1 MAAVDNFCPGTK
13 WFPGEN
19 TIMGR
24 DHTIHAAIKGY
35 VRYYRDPLRH
45 PKRRYIG
52 VALER
57 EGPLSMLP
65 TPRNAPTRRRLGMYA
80 SPMKPATEPV
90 AMQQSDPESGPLAPP
105 PSSATTDPTTTDA
118 STTEFNPFKTHQ
130 NSPELDATID
140 KFRSGIFRMSNYEI
154 GLTQRPTN
162 RPPIRP
168 YLKKDRWYA
177 WRKRTKM
184 IKDKQLLQ
192 AAKKA
197 RKGKGK
203 KSNKGMKLAGPGRK
217 K

>member
-1 MAAVDNFCPGTK
+1 
-13 WFPGEN
+13 
-19 TIMGR
+19 MGR
-24 DHTIHAAIKGY
+24 DHTIHAAVKGY

-57 EGPLSMLP
+57 EGPMSMLP

-80 SPMKPATEPV
+80 APMKPATES
-90 AMQQSDPESGPLAPP
+90 ASIHESDPESGPLVP
-105 PSSATTDPTTTDA
+105 PSSSAIIEPNA
-118 STTEFNPFKTHQ
+118 AGSSSPAEFHPFKQHQ
-130 NSPELDATID
+130 NSPELDAMIG

-154 GLTQRPTN
+154 GLTQRPTKGR
-162 RPPIRP
+162 RPLRP

-177 WRKRTKM
+177 WRRRTKLM
-184 IKDKQLLQ
+184 KDKQLIF

-203 KSNKGMKLAGPGRK
+203 KSNKGMSVAGPGKRK
-217 K
+217 